1 MIVKNS
7 IKDLGVSLEELYNG
21 DTQIKFGLKI
31 GGTEYPFNV
40 VLKDVRD
47 KVDCS
52 ISSFT
57 ANIYT
62 RTKKGMNYEMY
73 STLSTLQCQIVKSI
87 KNNINVDDDC
97 ELTFRLCEEVFSI

>member
-1 MIVKNS
+1 MLVRNS
-7 IKDLGVSLEELYNG
+7 IKDLGVSLEALYNG

-31 GGTEYPFNV
+31 SGIVYPFSV
-40 VLKDVRD
+40 VLKDVRG

-62 RTKKGMNYEMY
+62 RTKKGMNYERY
-73 STLSTLQCQIVKSI
+73 STLSTLQCQIVKSV
-87 KNNINVDDDC
+87 KYNINIDD
-97 ELTFRLCEEVFSI
+97 ER